1 MAKFLLV
8 LVVAIVA
15 AAIVFGVVTLISDGS
30 SGLQPAEPDS
40 RARPLPGGRPL
51 AESDLAAVR
60 FDTAVRGYR
69 MDQVDQALRRTAYD
83 IGYKDE
89 LIGVLRAEV
98 EALRDGR
105 REEADELARAR
116 EAATAAAPGEPGT
129 VEPGTAEPDDGAA
142 VVSEAG
148 VIEAGVIEVGVIEL
162 DEPAVAAV
170 DDDLAAA
177 DEADSDRG
185 TDAARDLDSDP
196 DGDSDGGDGVPAG
209 AFRAGADQK

>member
-129 VEPGTAEPDDGAA
+129 VEPGTAEPDDGGA
-142 VVSEAG
+142 VVS
-148 VIEAGVIEVGVIEL
+148 EAGVIEVGVIEL